1 MVLSLFRLERTDGI
15 DQFTANWQE
24 FKSVDNHLPL
34 LLGHRSNDV
43 LSFVPFAF
51 RVTAQDAETGARL
64 ARTLV
69 EERLGACVTEE
80 TQP

>member
-1 MVLSLFRLERTDGI
+1 M
-15 DQFTANWQE
+15 
-24 FKSVDNHLPL
+24 L
-34 LLGHRSNDV
+34 LLEEVRVV
-43 LSFVPFAF
+43 L
-51 RVTAQDAETGARL
+51 VTAPDAETGARL